1 MRCRATSAAA
11 VELVLRHCL
20 LVSRDEARAGDRRGD
35 VEREGGT
42 VCVNVDRGSVRGV
55 YVCTGLQRW
64 RERGRGARWWLLA
77 AVEAIPN
84 TLSFFP
90 PKKDGE
96 FHDDLRQVQWP
107 VGGIFQQKRWSKVL
121 GKIEIRET
129 ERRAGTLVLPLLALS
144 DSDWDC
150 CRGKEM
156 GST

>member
-1 MRCRATSAAA
+1 VRYRATSAAA

-20 LVSRDEARAGDRRGD
+20 LVSRDEARAGDRRGN

-84 TLSFFP
+84 TLSFS
-90 PKKDGE
+90 
-96 FHDDLRQVQWP
+96 HR
-107 VGGIFQQKRWSKVL
+107 KRTASFTM
-121 GKIEIRET
+121 I
-129 ERRAGTLVLPLLALS
+129 
-144 DSDWDC
+144 
-150 CRGKEM
+150 
-156 GST
+156 